1 MLRGLYGTV
10 PDIRRLHRVAVV
22 LVKRDDLVPRDI
34 REDVPPALL
43 HVRARVR
50 ETRPTMPG
58 AAAVVV
64 VPRGEQCEGRA
75 RHGLVLDVPPKVN
88 NYESIPPVIDCIRGV
103 FDGVMTNIIGR
114 IRGRRRVYY
123 LVLVDDVEEI
133 DDVRVSTDVGTDV
146 NQRRDIGGGNYC
158 DIIAAATTSLA
169 G

>member
-1 MLRGLYGTV
+1 
-10 PDIRRLHRVAVV
+10 
-22 LVKRDDLVPRDI
+22 
-34 REDVPPALL
+34 
-43 HVRARVR
+43 
-50 ETRPTMPG
+50 MPG

-133 DDVRVSTDVGTDV
+133 DDVCVSTGVGTDV
-146 NQRRDIGGGNYC
+146 NQRRDFGGGNYC

>member
-1 MLRGLYGTV
+1 M

-50 ETRPTMPG
+50 ETRPTMHG

-75 RHGLVLDVPPKVN
+75 RHGLVLDVPSKVN

-103 FDGVMTNIIGR
+103 FGGVMTNIIGR
-114 IRGRRRVYY
+114 IRGRQRVYY